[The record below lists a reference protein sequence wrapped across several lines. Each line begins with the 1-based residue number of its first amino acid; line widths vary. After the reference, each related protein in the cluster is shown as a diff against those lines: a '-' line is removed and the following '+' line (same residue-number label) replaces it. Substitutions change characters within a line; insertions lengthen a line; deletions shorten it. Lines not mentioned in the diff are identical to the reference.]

1 MEVWGMGLDE
11 TISTKSNTNII
22 EDIENEMKQ
31 FPQDS
36 MDYIARDVIV
46 TMLKRKIKEAVPP

>member
-1 MEVWGMGLDE
+1 MGLDE